1 MSAKKNESSVGPL
14 TKSEFDLLIKLAKKV
29 LWADLETRD
38 LIQQH
43 KLNITPANFYSNI
56 PSVAEVRE
64 SFEYRSDE
72 GQIGS
77 YFSETIFSRGRT
89 EDFLARL
96 QEYAK
101 EFDPPL
107 EKPAHNDRAF
117 YWNNSS
123 FSYMDAMSYYCI
135 IRHFKPKRIL
145 EIGAGNST
153 LVANHALEANG
164 MGDLVLIEPF
174 LPEYLR
180 DIKSIS
186 RTYEKIVQDFELSE
200 LVSLVQ
206 EADILFIDSTHTVK
220 IGSDCLFIYLK
231 LLPEITKKMLIHAH
245 DIALPYAQ
253 PQSKIKNHIYW
264 TEQYLLYAYLLD
276 NPKARA
282 LTGSY
287 LCQRQFSEMSERL
300 MGGKYKDGGGSFW
313 FELN

>member
-1 MSAKKNESSVGPL
+1 
-14 TKSEFDLLIKLAKKV
+14 
-29 LWADLETRD
+29 
-38 LIQQH
+38 
-43 KLNITPANFYSNI
+43 
-56 PSVAEVRE
+56 
-64 SFEYRSDE
+64 
-72 GQIGS
+72 
-77 YFSETIFSRGRT
+77 
-89 EDFLARL
+89 
-96 QEYAK
+96 
-101 EFDPPL
+101 
-107 EKPAHNDRAF
+107 
-117 YWNNSS
+117 
-123 FSYMDAMSYYCI
+123 MSYYCI

-186 RTYEKIVQDFELSE
+186 KTHEKIVQDFELKE

-276 NPKARA
+276 NPNTRA

>member
-1 MSAKKNESSVGPL
+1 MSKKENEAQVGPL

-29 LWADLETRD
+29 LWSDLETRE

-64 SFEYRSDE
+64 SFEYRE
-72 GQIGS
+72 AEQQTGS
-77 YFSETIFSRGRT
+77 YFSETIFSRERT
-89 EDFLARL
+89 ENFLTDL

-107 EKPAHNDRAF
+107 EKPANNDRAF

-153 LVANHALEANG
+153 LVANQALEANG
-164 MGDLVLIEPF
+164 LGDLVLIEPHP
-174 LPEYLR
+174 PEYL
-180 DIKSIS
+180 KNLELVSK
-186 RTYEKIVQDFELSE
+186 TYKKIIQDFELKDLIPIVE
-200 LVSLVQ
+200 

-220 IGSDCLFIYLK
+220 VGSDCLFIYLK
-231 LLPEITKKMLIHAH
+231 LMPEITKKMLVHAH

-282 LTGSY
+282 LAGSY
-287 LCQRQFSEMSERL
+287 FSQREFPEISKEL
-300 MGGKYKDGGGSFW
+300 MGGKYADGGGSFW

>member
-1 MSAKKNESSVGPL
+1 MSNKENEGYVGPL
-14 TKSEFDLLIKLAKKV
+14 LKSEFDLLIKLAKKV
-29 LWADLETRD
+29 LWADLETRE

-64 SFEYRSDE
+64 SFEYRDAE
-72 GQIGS
+72 QQTGS
-77 YFSETIFSRGRT
+77 YFSETIFSRERT
-89 EDFLARL
+89 ENFLTDL
-96 QEYAK
+96 YQYAK

-107 EKPAHNDRAF
+107 DKPTNNDRSF

-153 LVANHALEANG
+153 LVANQALEANG
-164 MGDLVLIEPF
+164 LGDLVLIEPYP
-174 LPEYLR
+174 PEYL
-180 DIKSIS
+180 KNLELVSK
-186 RTYEKIVQDFELSE
+186 TYKKIIQDFELKN
-200 LVSLVQ
+200 LVSIVE

-220 IGSDCLFIYLK
+220 VGSDCLFIYLK
-231 LLPEITKKMLIHAH
+231 LMPEITKKMLVHAH

-253 PQSKIKNHIYW
+253 PKSKIKNHIYW

-282 LTGSY
+282 LAGSY
-287 LCQRQFSEMSERL
+287 FSQRKFPEISKEL
-300 MGGKYKDGGGSFW
+300 MGGKYADGGGSFW